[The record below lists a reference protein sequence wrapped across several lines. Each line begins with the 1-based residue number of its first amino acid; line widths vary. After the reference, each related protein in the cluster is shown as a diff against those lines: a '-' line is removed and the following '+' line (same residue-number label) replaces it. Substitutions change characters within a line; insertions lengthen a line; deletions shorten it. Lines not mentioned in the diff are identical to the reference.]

1 MQAPGHIIV
10 IRFSA
15 MGDVAMA
22 VPVVK
27 ALLQQYPQL
36 HVTFVSNAFL
46 APLFAGIERCHFFA
60 ASTKGQHKGFIGLW
74 KLFQT
79 LKKGKG
85 NYVVADLHN
94 VLRSTIVTSF
104 FRLAGVRV
112 ATINKGRPQKKS
124 LTAREAKILRQLST
138 SHERYAAVFSKLDFP
153 INLQDHLPVAP
164 TSIPAAI
171 QTQLSAGKLLVGVA
185 PFAQHPEK
193 MYPLPNMKIFLK
205 QLVAEKNVAL
215 LFFGAPGKEAELLQG
230 WAEEIPS
237 SINVA
242 GNISFAEELQVIGK
256 LNMMISMD
264 SANMHLASIYAVPVL
279 SIWGAT
285 HPFAGF
291 YGWQQDEENIVQAD
305 LYCRPCSVFGNK
317 PCYRGDHACMHLIS
331 SEMLMDKAR
340 MILNKTI

>member
-27 ALLQQYPQL
+27 ALLLQHPQL
-36 HVTFVSNAFL
+36 QVTFVSNAFL
-46 APLFAGIERCHFFA
+46 APLFAGIDRCHFFA
-60 ASTKGQHKGFIGLW
+60 ASTKGEHKGVTGLW

-79 LKKGKG
+79 IKKGKR

-94 VLRSTIVTSF
+94 VLRSTILTSF
-104 FRLAGVRV
+104 FRLSALRV
-112 ATINKGRPQKKS
+112 ATIDKGREEKKS
-124 LTAREAKILRQLST
+124 LTAKEGKKMHQLPT
-138 SHERYAAVFSKLDFP
+138 SHERYAAVFSTLGFS
-153 INLQDHLPVAP
+153 INLQDHLPA
-164 TSIPAAI
+164 TSTTIPAAI
-171 QTQLSAGKLLVGVA
+171 QMQLSTGKKLVGVA
-185 PFAQHPEK
+185 PFAQHREK
-193 MYPLPNMKIFLK
+193 MYPLPKMKLFLE
-205 QLVAEKNVAL
+205 QLVAKEHVAL

-237 SINVA
+237 SLNVA
-242 GNISFAEELQVIGK
+242 GKISFAEELLVIGK

-264 SANMHLASIYAVPVL
+264 SANMHLASLYAVPVL

-331 SEMLMDKAR
+331 SAMLIDKAT
-340 MILNKTI
+340 MILNKAG

>member
-27 ALLQQYPQL
+27 TLLRQYPLLQI
-36 HVTFVSNAFL
+36 TFVSNAFF

-60 ASTKGQHKGFIGLW
+60 ASTKGQHKGFTGLW
-74 KLFQT
+74 KLFNT
-79 LKKGKG
+79 LKKDKS

-94 VLRSTIVTSF
+94 VLRSTILLSF
-104 FRLAGVRV
+104 FRLAAVRV
-112 ATINKGRPQKKS
+112 ATIDKGRAEKKKI
-124 LTAREAKILRQLST
+124 TAREPKLLRQLAT
-138 SHERYAAVFSKLDFP
+138 SHERYAAVFATLGFP
-153 INLQDHLPVAP
+153 VNLQDHLPVMP
-164 TSIPAAI
+164 TSIPASI

-185 PFAQHPEK
+185 PFAQHLEK

-205 QLVAEKNVAL
+205 QLVAEKNVEL
-215 LFFGAPGKEAELLQG
+215 LFFGAPGKEAELLQD
-230 WAEEIPS
+230 WAKEIPS

-242 GNISFAEELQVIGK
+242 GKISLAEELQVIGK
-256 LNMMISMD
+256 LKMMISMD

-291 YGWQQDEENIVQAD
+291 YGWQQDEDNIVQAN

-331 SEMLMDKAR
+331 SEMLMNKATT
-340 MILNKTI
+340 ILNKAV